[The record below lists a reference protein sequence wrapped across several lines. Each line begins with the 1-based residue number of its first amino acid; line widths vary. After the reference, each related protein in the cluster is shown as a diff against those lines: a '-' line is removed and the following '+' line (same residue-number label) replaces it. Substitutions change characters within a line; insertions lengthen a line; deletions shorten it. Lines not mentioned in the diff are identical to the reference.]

1 MSAAPR
7 EQWASRLGFLL
18 AAVGSAVGLGNM
30 WRFSYLT
37 AENGGAA
44 FLALYVLMTV
54 FVGLPVLLAEFAI
67 GRGAGKSPA
76 AALEHFGGPAWR
88 PLGLLF
94 VASGFLILAY
104 YSVIAGWTLRYSV
117 EAVLW
122 GLPENAS
129 QHFSHVTAG
138 YAPVVWHVLFMAI
151 TIGIVS
157 GGVKGGIERASV
169 VLMPLLFL
177 IVVALA
183 IYAATLDGAGP
194 GYVYYLQVDFEKARS
209 LKVLAA
215 AAGQAF
221 FSLSLGMGAM
231 LTYASYLSREENLPF
246 ESVFVAAADFGVAFV
261 AGLVVFPLLF
271 ALGLQQE
278 FGDSTLGAL
287 FITLPHAFAEMG
299 GAGRIVGS
307 LFLVAL
313 VVGAL
318 TSAISLLEVVVATA
332 IDAFDWTRGNAALV
346 LGAAITLLG
355 IPAALSLDVLGLM
368 DQVAGNVFLLA
379 GGLGLAV
386 YVGWVMPDPIGEVRA
401 GAGAQWWFGVW
412 RWLMRWVV
420 PVVLFAILALV
431 TIPDTVDAIRT
442 TLGG

>member
-1 MSAAPR
+1 MSEAR
-7 EQWASRLGFLL
+7 EQWASRTGFLL

-30 WRFSYLT
+30 WRFPYLT

-44 FLALYVLMTV
+44 FVALYLAMTAL
-54 FVGLPVLLAEFAI
+54 VGLPVLLAEFAI

-76 AALEHFGGPAWR
+76 AALEHFGGRAWR
-88 PLGLLF
+88 PLGVLF

-104 YSVIAGWTLRYSV
+104 YSVIAGWTLRYSA
-117 EAVLW
+117 EGLLW
-122 GLPENAS
+122 GFSEDAAA
-129 QHFSHVTAG
+129 HFSHVTNG
-138 YAPVVWHVLFMAI
+138 GAPVVWHLLFMAI
-151 TIGIVS
+151 TIGVVS
-157 GGVKGGIERASV
+157 GGVKGGIERTSV

-177 IVVALA
+177 IVAGLA
-183 IYAATLDGAGP
+183 VYAATLDGAAP
-194 GYVYYLQVDFEKARS
+194 GYTYYLKTDLAGVLS
-209 LKVLAA
+209 LHVLAD

-231 LTYASYLSREENLPF
+231 LTYASYLSRDENLPF
-246 ESVFVAAADFGVAFV
+246 EATLVAGADFAVAFV

-278 FGDSTLGAL
+278 VSSSTVGAL

-299 GAGRIVGS
+299 AAGRVVGTS
-307 LFLVAL
+307 FFVAL

-332 IDAFDWTRGNAALV
+332 IDTWGWTRANAALV
-346 LGAAITLLG
+346 LGGAIALLG
-355 IPAALSLDVLGLM
+355 VPAALSLDVLGLM
-368 DQVAGNVFLLA
+368 DQIAGNVFLLA

-401 GAGAQWWFGVW
+401 GAGAHVW
-412 RWLMRWVV
+412 LRPWRALMRWAV
-420 PVVLFAILALV
+420 PVVLLAILALV
-431 TIPDTVDAIRT
+431 TIPDTVAAIRKVVV
-442 TLGG
+442 G